1 MNISRK
7 IYSTLQR
14 RNSRYRF
21 KKTIRS
27 IILGSIS
34 VLILNCSDTLVF
46 SVMGDVPRSDEEKII
61 LQEQINKHNELSQ
74 SQFVFHLGDIK
85 SGNTP
90 CTENNY
96 ELVADYLK
104 QLKAPVFIIPG
115 DNEWNDCEYP
125 DQAWDYWNK
134 YFLSFDQN
142 WKMTFDVQRQNNY
155 EVNSAFVQKNVL
167 FIALN
172 LVGGRIH
179 NQIEWDMMQN
189 NAAEWINKNIQKKGI
204 MATVILIQA
213 NPDIKHKLFMDQF
226 IPLIEDFEKPV
237 LLIHGDGHHWI
248 YDEAWQVPN
257 LTRVQVDKGGIADP
271 LQVTVY
277 GSSMKKFIFER
288 YPFMDK

>member
-1 MNISRK
+1 MKFSRK
-7 IYSTLQR
+7 IYSTLWG
-14 RNSRYRF
+14 RNSRYWF
-21 KKTIRS
+21 KNTIS
-27 IILGSIS
+27 SVILGLIS

-46 SVMGDVPRSDEEKII
+46 SVMGDVPRSDEEKVI
-61 LQEQINKHNELSQ
+61 LQEQINKHNEFSQ

-85 SGNTP
+85 SGDTP

-104 QLKAPVFIIPG
+104 QLIVPVFIIPG

-125 DQAWDYWNK
+125 AKAWDYWNK
-134 YFLSFDQN
+134 YFLAFDQN
-142 WKMTFDVQRQNNY
+142 WRLAFDIKRQKNY
-155 EVNSAFVQKNVL
+155 EVNSAFVQNNVL

-179 NQIEWDMMQN
+179 NQIEWDLMQN
-189 NAAEWINKNIQKKGI
+189 NAAEWINQNIQKNGI
-204 MATVILIQA
+204 FAAVILIQA
-213 NPDIKHKLFMDQF
+213 NPDEKHKLFMDQF

-257 LTRVQVDKGGIADP
+257 LMRVQVDKGGIADP
-271 LQVTVY
+271 LQVTVS
-277 GSSMKKFIFER
+277 GNTLKKFKFER